1 MGVNL
6 YDAAASDVYSC
17 NPAGRLTDVELA
29 ATFEQLREK
38 GAGVVRFWA
47 FQSYTEGGRDFS
59 GVDRVLRAAEDAGLR
74 VMPVLEDGPGDCS
87 TGEEDVPLDQVESD
101 SWYTEGYRE
110 PLGTARLSFRDYAA
124 LVAERYADEP
134 VVAAWTLVNEAE
146 TPRRTSED
154 RSVLVSF
161 AQDVGA
167 VVHEAAPH
175 HLVTLGTQ
183 GNGAPGGSG
192 TDLREVYEL
201 PEMDFVEV
209 HDWAFYG
216 DDESAMPGGEAGRPP
231 SVDDARCRRTD
242 APVGCAFAIAA
253 ELGKPLVVGEVG
265 ITAQDE
271 RGRERRARLLAD
283 KGRAALDAGA
293 SGYLLW
299 HWSREDTDGYDIGPG
314 DPALDVLGE
323 LARTAEEASDPSS

>member
-1 MGVNL
+1 VGVNL

-17 NPAGRLTDVELA
+17 NPADRLSDDELA
-29 ATFEQLREK
+29 ATLADLHAD
-38 GAGVVRFWA
+38 GATVVRFWA
-47 FQSYTEGGRDFS
+47 YQSYTDGGRDFS
-59 GVDRVLRAAEDAGLR
+59 GVDRVLRAAEDADLR

-87 TGEEDVPLDQVESD
+87 TGEPDVPLDQVESD

-134 VVAAWTLVNEAE
+134 VVLAWTLVNEAE
-146 TPRRTSED
+146 TPRRTQED
-154 RSVLVSF
+154 RSVLVGF

-167 VVHEAAPH
+167 VVQDAAPH
-175 HLVTLGTQ
+175 QLVTLGTQ

-192 TDLREVYEL
+192 TDLREIYSL

-216 DDESAMPGGEAGRPP
+216 DDESPMPGGEGGRPP

-253 ELGKPLVVGEVG
+253 DIGKPLVVGEVG
-265 ITAQDE
+265 IAAEDE
-271 RGRERRARLLAD
+271 AGRERRARLLLA

-299 HWSREDTDGYDIGPG
+299 HWNDGRTDGYDIAPG
-314 DPALDVLGE
+314 DPALGVLATLGGVVSGGSG
-323 LARTAEEASDPSS
+323 A